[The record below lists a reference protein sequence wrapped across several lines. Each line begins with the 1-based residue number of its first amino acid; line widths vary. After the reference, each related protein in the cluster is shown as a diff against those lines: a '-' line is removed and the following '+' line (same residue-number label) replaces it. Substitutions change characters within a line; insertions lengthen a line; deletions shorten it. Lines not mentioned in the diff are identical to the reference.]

1 MLCCGC
7 AVLLQVTLLANGRLM
22 YTGPTEDLTRWFT
35 SLGYHYDAAE
45 HGMASDWAL
54 DLVSLGFAKPQQ
66 GTRQQQEGPDHREP
80 ETDDSDD
87 NCSVQPASIL
97 PTRASSSRFRGLASV
112 ASGNMSLPAGIVGSR
127 RHQQQ
132 QATTSK
138 CCMMSSRQELN
149 EAAAAFLQRLRAL
162 HPDWFISAEDA
173 ALQKINGAGGMSTGS
188 SGQGGLSPIKVH
200 RGSAQVPA
208 GQADAA
214 AAAEAAAADVDESPF
229 MQQTV
234 LDPLAQDPMQ
244 AHGGQL
250 QLTPTAVL
258 EQGQDRHQGLWNT
271 VYGGWRKFTALLW
284 REALITTR

>member
-1 MLCCGC
+1 
-7 AVLLQVTLLANGRLM
+7 VLLQVTLLANGRLM

-35 SLGYHYDAAE
+35 SLGYHYDPAE

-66 GTRQQQEGPDHREP
+66 GTRQHQEDADHREP

-87 NCSVQPASIL
+87 NCSVQPAAIL

-112 ASGNMSLPAGIVGSR
+112 ASGSIALSAGIGGSR
-127 RHQQQ
+127 RHHQQQ
-132 QATTSK
+132 QAATSK

-162 HPDWFISAEDA
+162 HPDWFVSAEDA
-173 ALQKINGAGGMSTGS
+173 AWQKANGAGGSMSPAS
-188 SGQGGLSPIKVH
+188 SSQGGLSPIKVH
-200 RGSAQVPA
+200 RGSAQGPA

-214 AAAEAAAADVDESPF
+214 ATAADVDESPF

-234 LDPLAQDPMQ
+234 LDPLAQDPLQ

-258 EQGQDRHQGLWNT
+258 EQGQDREQGLWNT
-271 VYGGWRKFTALLW
+271 VYGGWRKYTALLW